1 MLSPQASEATVGLS
15 CHFSAWFLAL
25 HLLQISKYVKE
36 KRNQEYWA
44 HNDAFFFKV
53 TVAFQG
59 LQAAGCRGCRM
70 LFCFVCSL
78 PSF

>member
-36 KRNQEYWA
+36 KSNQEYWA
-44 HNDAFFFKV
+44 HHDAFFFKNHSCFPRPSSSWV
-53 TVAFQG
+53 QG
-59 LQAAGCRGCRM
+59 VRGVV
-70 LFCFVCSL
+70 LFCL
-78 PSF
+78 